1 MFRSYGLLLCF
12 IATCSIHLIA
22 PAKATAFT
30 AVPIIDPEK
39 PAWLLS
45 FLPWMAVADWLPAKH
60 SVIQAYVLPW

>member
-12 IATCSIHLIA
+12 IASIHLIA

-45 FLPWMAVADWLPAKH
+45 YEVA
-60 SVIQAYVLPW
+60 